1 MVSIVVAT
9 ARAEFEFLHHHPD
22 NQTIVH
28 KLITLPILYILLER
42 PTDDSDEITIQFAH
56 NVSTTCRALT
66 ECRRTSL
73 KALLHYDQLNF
84 YRPLGKIYGQ
94 AAHADARRKV

>member
-1 MVSIVVAT
+1 MVSIDVA

-22 NQTIVH
+22 NQTIAH

-56 NVSTTCRALT
+56 NVST
-66 ECRRTSL
+66 
-73 KALLHYDQLNF
+73 LLAEHSPNVDVQVSKRFCTTIN
-84 YRPLGKIYGQ
+84 
-94 AAHADARRKV
+94 